1 MASTVLNIKMREVEK
16 KVPNTSS
23 LVTSIVLNTKIGEV
37 ENKIA
42 DHANYVSTQEFNK
55 LTTEIFEARK
65 TQANL
70 LRKTYSDNKLISF
83 NRKITSKKQNI

>member
-1 MASTVLNIKMREVEK
+1 MGSTFLNIKISAFEN

-42 DHANYVSTQEFNK
+42 DHANYMSTQEFNK
-55 LTTEIFEARK
+55 LTIEIFEARK
-65 TQANL
+65 TQVNL
-70 LRKTYSDNKLISF
+70 VRKNLF
-83 NRKITSKKQNI
+83 